1 MAYKIGIIGSGSW
14 ATAILKMLNDNK
26 AKKEIFWWIRKPESA
41 EYIQR
46 HKKNPQYLKTTKLKI
61 KKDNV
66 LTDAKEVIAKSE
78 IVVLNTPAAY
88 LKDALKGIQGKDL
101 EGKIIVSAIKGIIP
115 GENLVVGEYLM
126 LKYGVKEED
135 LVIIAGPCH
144 AEEVAKE
151 SLSYL
156 TIASASREKAE
167 IFSVLLQN
175 KYIRTKIS
183 TDVFGIEHAAV
194 MKNIYAIASGMC
206 QGLGF
211 GDNFQSI
218 LVSNAVREMEYF
230 VNIMDNHPRN
240 ISDSAYLGDLLVTA
254 YSQFSRNLIFGKM
267 IGRGYTVQ
275 SAQLEMN
282 MIAEGYFTVKNIHKH
297 IEKEKLDM
305 PICEAMYKILYQN
318 KKAENVIGKLLEK
331 LD

>member
-1 MAYKIGIIGSGSW
+1 MAYKIGVLGSGSW
-14 ATAILKMLNDNK
+14 ATAILKVLNDNS
-26 AKKEIFWWIRKPESA
+26 AKKELFWWIRKPESA
-41 EYIQR
+41 EYIKK
-46 HKKNPQYLKTTKLKI
+46 HKKNPFYLKETRLKI

-66 LTDAKEVIAKSE
+66 LTDSKEIIRKSD

-88 LKDALKGIQGKDL
+88 LKDALAGIEEKDLQGKV
-101 EGKIIVSAIKGIIP
+101 IVSAIKGIVP

-126 LKYGVKEED
+126 AKYGVKEED
-135 LVIIAGPCH
+135 LVVIAGPCH

-151 SLSYL
+151 NLSYL
-156 TIASASREKAE
+156 TIASTSREKAE
-167 IFSVLLQN
+167 VFSALLQN
-175 KYIRTKIS
+175 SYIRTKIS

-194 MKNIYAIASGMC
+194 MKNIYAMASGVC

-230 VNIMDNHPRN
+230 INTMDKHPRN

-254 YSQFSRNLIFGKM
+254 YSRFSRNLIFGKM

-275 SAQLEMN
+275 AAQLEMN
-282 MIAEGYFTVKNIHKH
+282 MIAEGYFTVKNIHNH

-305 PICEAMYKILYQN
+305 PICEAMYEILYQN
-318 KKAENVIGKLLEK
+318 KKAENVIEKLLEK